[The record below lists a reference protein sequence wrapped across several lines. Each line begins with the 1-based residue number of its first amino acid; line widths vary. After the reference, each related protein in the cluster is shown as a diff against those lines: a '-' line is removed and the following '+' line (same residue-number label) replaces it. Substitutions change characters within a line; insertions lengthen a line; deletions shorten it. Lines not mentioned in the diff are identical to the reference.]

1 MADGLNNLSD
11 MGSSVIALIGFKMAG
26 KPADSDHPYGHGR
39 IEYLSAFLVSMC
51 IMLVGSELFIGSA
64 KSLISLVVR
73 LVRHRTINIVVEL
86 GKTLALALEF
96 KMGAEIIKT
105 VIVHDLTELAVLGIV
120 ILIRALLAF
129 LIHWEMKMEKNEEKD
144 NPKAEKS
151 E

>member
-1 MADGLNNLSD
+1 MD
-11 MGSSVIALIGFKMAG
+11 
-26 KPADSDHPYGHGR
+26 
-39 IEYLSAFLVSMC
+39 AFLHNYEHILHNIAEISA
-51 IMLVGSELFIGSA
+51 LTLEFIGVLIIVVGSA

-73 LVRHRTINIVVEL
+73 LIRHRTINIVVEL

-129 LIHWEMKMEKNEEKD
+129 LIHWEMKMEKVAEKEDKEEKS
-144 NPKAEKS
+144 A
-151 E
+151 